1 MNFPKNPTYIFKN
14 SWFFA
19 FFAGILALGIM
30 LRFYNLGNF
39 SFWDDE
45 LFSISN
51 VVRAGPWNGPL
62 IPDRSMSHLQI
73 SDSFWTWKLAD
84 PHPPL
89 FEMLLVPWIAF
100 FGASEFAVR
109 SLSVVFGL
117 ATMLS
122 ALALPRNITR
132 PTRLVYSL
140 LLAISGCLLIYSQ
153 EARNYSLCACLSAWM
168 LVCLLR
174 DIEYHPMTLKEGR
187 VSLALM
193 ILGGL
198 LAMTHYYGLVFA
210 CSVAFYML
218 IQVRS
223 LIAFFRLSLRW
234 LASLAPTLI
243 YIGLG
248 WVGILTKLNAAPP
261 HPLSFAMAFKR
272 NVLGMLRNFFP
283 GEHGSPAF
291 WAFIFVLSIAGGLA
305 YFYRRSPHPLRPA
318 ITMLAIVLAVFFTV
332 QVIGTRRAEFIHE
345 RYMVFMVPGCLLLIA
360 LATQLRGWP
369 KIASWLL
376 LIALI
381 PASIMVWRQSPKPQG
396 FGDWRGGALLAAAM
410 YRPGDVILVPM
421 DQPVLMSYFQH
432 YLRNYISVDD
442 LDRDMMGG
450 LPTTTLVDKIRQREH
465 LPGRIIIFTHY
476 AFRHTTSAAMDMLK
490 TDLQCKTE
498 PLQSA
503 QALQVIQ
510 MNCAPNAPTFR

>member
-1 MNFPKNPTYIFKN
+1 MSFLKNPARILESRKYYAYSAVIIV
-14 SWFFA
+14 
-19 FFAGILALGIM
+19 AGVL
-30 LRFYNLGNF
+30 LRLYHLGNF

-51 VVRAGPWNGPL
+51 VLRAGPWNGPL

-109 SLSVVFGL
+109 SLSVIFGL

-122 ALALPRNITR
+122 ALALPRNITQ
-132 PTRLVYSL
+132 PTRLVYLL
-140 LLAISGCLLIYSQ
+140 LLAISGCLVIYSQ

-174 DIEYHPMTLKEGR
+174 DMEYSPVTLKEGR
-187 VSLALM
+187 VSITLM
-193 ILGGL
+193 MLGGL
-198 LAMTHYYGLVFA
+198 LAMTHYYGLVFT
-210 CSVAFYML
+210 CSVALYTL

-223 LIAFFRLSLRW
+223 PIAFFRHSLRW
-234 LASLAPTLI
+234 LASLMPTLI
-243 YIGLG
+243 YISLG
-248 WVGILTKLNAAPP
+248 WVGILTKLDAAPA

-332 QVIGTRRAEFIHE
+332 QVVGTRRAEFIHE
-345 RYMVFMVPGCLLLIA
+345 RYMVFMVPGCLLLVA

-369 KIASWLL
+369 KIANWLMIL
-376 LIALI
+376 ALI
-381 PASIMVWRQSPKPQG
+381 PASILVWRQSPKPQG
-396 FGDWRGGALLAAAM
+396 FGDWRGGALLTAGM
-410 YRPGDVILVPM
+410 YRSGDVILVPM

-432 YLRNYISVDD
+432 YLRNYISVDN
-442 LDRDMMGG
+442 LDRDMVGG
-450 LPTTTLVDKIRQREH
+450 LPTTTLVDQVRQRDP
-465 LPGRIIIFTHY
+465 LPSRIIVFTHY
-476 AFRHTTSAAMDMLK
+476 AFRHTTNVVIDMLK
-490 TDLQCKTE
+490 TDLQCNAE

-510 MNCAPNAPTFR
+510 MNCAPNAPFFR